1 MKGDRVEVVV
11 DTGNGVRT
19 FEVVAR
25 RAGRRVETVT
35 GRGVVEVTEV
45 TRTGQA
51 VRSARFLANRVV
63 AVVEHPAADPVLP
76 NERERSS
83 SQERDQGRS
92 RRSGDPRPGESASN
106 DTP

>member
-11 DTGNGVRT
+11 DTGDGVRT

-51 VRSARFLANRVV
+51 VRSARFLASRVV

-76 NERERSS
+76 DDRERSS
-83 SQERDQGRS
+83 K
-92 RRSGDPRPGESASN
+92 
-106 DTP
+106 DTT